1 MYILSF
7 RATGVCNSYKIP
19 VFKNYHKSYLTP
31 PKTVIIGMLCNIM
44 NKGERYFYET
54 LQHRI
59 NVSVVV
65 EDLWW
70 TMKDLWWYKTLSSGN
85 QGKSVIRREK
95 YVYPSYRIYLSFDD
109 ETIYDE
115 VYQSLLSPQSVP
127 SLGQDDEMISL
138 RDVQKI
144 DLTKSSHPIIHSA
157 FATDN
162 DISFRIKDMDFSKYM
177 IAPTVHYMYTKFTTP
192 YDAKTDKNQKRNH
205 RDVIEYKNIVEFYN
219 TSVEI
224 VKWTLQL
231 WHDAKTNYTISFY

>member
-54 LQHRI
+54 LQHQI

-109 ETIYDE
+109 ERIYDE
-115 VYQSLLSPQSVP
+115 VYQSLLSPQSIP
-127 SLGQDDEMISL
+127 SLGQDDEMVSL

-144 DLTKSSHPIIHSA
+144 DLTKSSYPIIHSA

-205 RDVIEYKNIVEFYN
+205 RDVIEHKNIVEFYN

-224 VKWTLQL
+224 VKWSLQL